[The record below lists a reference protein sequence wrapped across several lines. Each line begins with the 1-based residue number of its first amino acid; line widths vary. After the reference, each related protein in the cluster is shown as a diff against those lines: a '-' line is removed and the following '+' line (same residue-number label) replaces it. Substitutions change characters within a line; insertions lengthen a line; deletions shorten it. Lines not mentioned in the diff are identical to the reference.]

1 MQQRHVLTAI
11 LFLLL
16 ALAYAF
22 RTSFPL
28 ILTQMVY
35 VPNSNITKIN
45 TASTQPIETN
55 SELICPTNHAMVHN
69 EEASQ
74 SVGLLQK
81 KLQNIRNITN

>member
-35 VPNSNITKIN
+35 VPNTNITNIQ
-45 TASTQPIETN
+45 SIETS
-55 SELICPTNHAMVHN
+55 SELICPTNHAMVPS
-69 EEASQ
+69 EEATQ
-74 SVGLLQK
+74 SVGVLVEEFAK
-81 KLQNIRNITN
+81 KKDSRTN